1 MMFRGGRGIEGV
13 EMTGGDFVG
22 GGDDLGGKEGL
33 DVLVISE
40 SDDVFGREE
49 GETSGKLGTCDA

>member
-1 MMFRGGRGIEGV
+1 
-13 EMTGGDFVG
+13 MTGRDFVG
-22 GGDDLGGKEGL
+22 GGDDFGGKEGL

-40 SDDVFGREE
+40 SDDVFGGEE